1 MKRIALIGSMAAM
14 AITLAGCDQLRQAT
28 GMGGDANSSA
38 TANTSA
44 AAGTGNVALS
54 APAGGGDTG
63 GKPTG
68 GATDNPLLASQMSA
82 AAAQLQSTLPMT
94 VDNVTTLTAVRAEGT
109 QFVYEMRVSRD
120 LAPAEIENARQ
131 LIQAQN
137 QTNLCR
143 DSNTSRLI
151 DMGGSMRHIYTDP
164 TGDRFETLVSTCAG

>member
-1 MKRIALIGSMAAM
+1 MKRIALFGSAA
-14 AITLAGCDQLRQAT
+14 AIALTLAGCDQLRQAT
-28 GMGGDANSSA
+28 GMGGEANNSA
-38 TANTSA
+38 TANTA
-44 AAGTGNVALS
+44 TATGGGNVALS
-54 APAGGGDTG
+54 APGGADSG

-109 QFVYEMRVSRD
+109 QFIYEMRVSRD
-120 LAPAEIENARQ
+120 LAPGEIENARQ
-131 LIQAQN
+131 LIQTQN

-164 TGDRFETLVSTCAG
+164 NGDRFETLVSACAG